1 MKTLSNF
8 NFKGKT
14 VLLRTDINSDVPE
27 GSKKIIESERI
38 KEAAITINELR
49 MKKAKVVVLAHQG
62 KPGKRDFTD
71 LSLHSRFLNKYAK
84 IKFVSDIIDTK
95 ARTSIKNLK
104 NGEAILLDNVRKI
117 KDEFNPGKNKLTK
130 FFVSLCDIYVNDA
143 FSVCHRKHT
152 SIVSFPKY
160 LKSCAGR
167 ILEREINA
175 LKKVK
180 LKDTLYVLGGAKPE
194 DNIKLLK
201 GNKVL
206 ACGLFGQTCLLA
218 KGKNL
223 GFQNKFLKKVG
234 VDNKL
239 LKIIR
244 GKMKKTRVLTPVDFA
259 IKVNGKRQELEL
271 EDFPSKYEIFDIG
284 KQTMNKFSKEIRK
297 ARSIYMKGPA
307 GYATEK
313 QFAKGTEVFLKTI
326 ASSRGFSLIGGG
338 HLSDAIKKSG
348 ISRKKFGHISLS
360 GGALLNYIA
369 GEKLPGLEVLGIK

>member
-1 MKTLSNF
+1 MKTLSDF

-27 GSKKIIESERI
+27 GRKKIIESERI

-49 MKKAKVVVLAHQG
+49 RKKAKVVVIAHQG

-71 LSLHSRFLNKYAK
+71 LSLHARFLNKYTK
-84 IKFVSDIIDTK
+84 IRFVNDIIGTRAK
-95 ARTSIKNLK
+95 EAIRNLK
-104 NGEAILLDNVRKI
+104 DGDAILLDNLRFV
-117 KDEFNPGKNKLTK
+117 KDEFNPGKNKLVKTL
-130 FFVSLCDIYVNDA
+130 VELCNIYVNDA

-160 LKSCAGR
+160 MKSCSGR
-167 ILEREINA
+167 VLEREINA
-175 LKKVK
+175 LKKIK

-206 ACGLFGQTCLLA
+206 ACGLFGQACLLA
-218 KGKNL
+218 KGKDL
-223 GFQNKFLKKVG
+223 GFQNKFLAKVG
-234 VDNKL
+234 VDAKL
-239 LKIIR
+239 LNIIR
-244 GKMKKTRVLTPVDFA
+244 KKMNKTRILTPIDFA
-259 IKVNGKRQELEL
+259 IKVNGKRQEISV

-284 KQTMNKFSKEIRK
+284 KKTMQKFSKEIRK
-297 ARSIYMKGPA
+297 AKSIYMKGPA

-313 QFAKGTEVFLKTI
+313 QFAKGTEVFLGTI
-326 ASSRGFSLIGGG
+326 ASSKGFSLIGGG

-348 ISRKKFGHISLS
+348 ISRKRFGHISLS

-369 GEKLPGLEVLGIK
+369 GEKLPGLDVLK